1 MVQCGT
7 RLDYCLPPLLVAGS
21 STAKERSSFAKILC
35 AVCNYI
41 PVVMNSIGSKM
52 SAGFES
58 CDPFTVTG
66 MFRIP
71 VALVHVLKATLHPP
85 VLRTSKAPA
94 PSDQEKMF
102 LGRLCLHLP
111 LKHLALVSGVGRW
124 IDSWG
129 GAKAR
134 RLLVTECDLLP
145 LWSRNPLQ
153 NLLKCQP
160 QTG

>member
-1 MVQCGT
+1 MIQCGT

-21 STAKERSSFAKILC
+21 FPAKERSSFAKILC

-58 CDPFTVTG
+58 CDPVTVARL
-66 MFRIP
+66 FRIP
-71 VALVHVLKATLHPP
+71 VALVHVLKTALHPP

-102 LGRLCLHLP
+102 MARLCPYLP
-111 LKHLALVSGVGRW
+111 LKHLALVSGCGKM
-124 IDSWG
+124 DDLFG
-129 GAKAR
+129 GSKNKEAPGDR
-134 RLLVTECDLLP
+134 
-145 LWSRNPLQ
+145 
-153 NLLKCQP
+153 
-160 QTG
+160 G